1 MSGDNRF
8 TLSAP
13 TVKVT
18 APSTWD
24 DPQAEAVFD
33 AIEEA
38 LDLGLE
44 ALAVKIREIH
54 PDLDLYW
61 SI

>member
-1 MSGDNRF
+1 MPGNRT
-8 TLSAP
+8 TLIHP

-18 APSTWD
+18 APNDWTD
-24 DPQAEAVFD
+24 EQAEAVFE
-33 AIEEA
+33 AAEEM

-44 ALAVKIREIH
+44 AVKVKIQEVH